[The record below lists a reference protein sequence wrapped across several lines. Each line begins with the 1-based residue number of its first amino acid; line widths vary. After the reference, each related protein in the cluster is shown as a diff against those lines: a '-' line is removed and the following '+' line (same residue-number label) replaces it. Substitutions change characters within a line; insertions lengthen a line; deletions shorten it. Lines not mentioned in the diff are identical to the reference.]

1 MPSPDYFPF
10 TSISAEVLHTDA
22 FSFTTMPRAASS
34 SSPFSWLWRIFGGGA
49 GPKNTTPI
57 EVPREPR
64 SDDGDVNLARALQ
77 YAPAT
82 GLARTQKF
90 IREFTERVHA
100 PAYEDWTTL
109 VDTGNTDG

>member
-10 TSISAEVLHTDA
+10 TSISANVLPTDA
-22 FSFTTMPRAASS
+22 FPPILPHAAS

-49 GPKNTTPI
+49 GRSEEMMRI
-57 EVPREPR
+57 EVPRLPR
-64 SDDGDVNLARALQ
+64 PDDGDVNLARALQ

-90 IREFTERVHA
+90 IREFAEHVHA
-100 PAYEDWTTL
+100 PAYDDWTTL
-109 VDTGNTDG
+109 VHTGNTDG

>member
-1 MPSPDYFPF
+1 MYHLIFL
-10 TSISAEVLHTDA
+10 TLQLAMA
-22 FSFTTMPRAASS
+22 N
-34 SSPFSWLWRIFGGGA
+34 LWWGRWSR
-49 GPKNTTPI
+49 KHKRI
-57 EVPREPR
+57 EVPREQRP
-64 SDDGDVNLARALQ
+64 DDGDVNLARALQ

-109 VDTGNTDG
+109 VDTGNMDG